1 MELSK
6 EQQKAVQSLYQHN
19 MILAGAGTGKT
30 RTIIHRIFF
39 LLKQN
44 VEAKK
49 IVVLTFTRKSTN
61 EIIYRLKNE
70 NLEASAKIFVGTFH
84 QFCIINIRKYN
95 DFFSNY
101 QYRIIDREEQ
111 LRIIR
116 DIKSEIK
123 EENSFTPSELLQY
136 ISYAKNCNIKIQ
148 NYLEK
153 YESFQY
159 DENQIIISI
168 ANKYQKKKIQQKYL
182 DFDDIL
188 VDFAEQVA
196 NQEKL
201 REILWK
207 QYDHCLVD
215 EMQDTNP
222 IQWKMLSALAKKISL
237 FCVGDDAQSIYMF
250 RGADFRNV
258 QNFHKNLDNAK
269 KLQLTQNYRST
280 QEILDIANWLLAES
294 SLPYNKKLIAYRGK
308 GKMPQLHTFHNDKE
322 EAKWIVEE
330 IKRNHQKNKNYQ
342 DQMILVRSAWN
353 AKLLESQLVEES
365 IPYVFIGG
373 VNLMAS
379 AHVKDLLSLL
389 QIIVFPH
396 DELAW
401 IRYLCLWPK
410 LGKKTAQKIYQQIAL
425 KEKFS
430 VILSFLESALPKYRL
445 MIDTIKTIAENK
457 NTPNE
462 CLNLALQHLEDLLE
476 VNYNH
481 WEYRKKDFYL
491 LSEMASR
498 FKNLKDFLEVYTLE
512 PIYSNNNDL
521 KDKLTVITVHSAK
534 GIEAK
539 ICYLLQ
545 AQEMVY
551 PHKRAIGNLE
561 AEEEERR
568 VLYVAMTRAK
578 DQLYI
583 TRSYQNFHYSLDKSL
598 GEENYFLRK
607 VPKDIVQHQN
617 HFYDY

>member
-1 MELSK
+1 MKLSK
-6 EQQKAVQSLYQHN
+6 EQQNAVQSLHQHN

-44 VEAKK
+44 VNPKK
-49 IVVLTFTRKSTN
+49 IVILTFTRKSTN
-61 EIIYRLKNE
+61 EIIHRLKNE
-70 NLEASAKIFVGTFH
+70 NPEAASRVFVGTFH
-84 QFCIINIRKYN
+84 QFCIFNIRKYN
-95 DFFSNY
+95 KFFNTY

-116 DIKSEIK
+116 DIKSGIK
-123 EENSFTPSELLQY
+123 EEVVPTPSELLQY
-136 ISYAKNCNIKIQ
+136 ISYAKNCNIKIE

-153 YESFQY
+153 YEDFQY
-159 DENQIIISI
+159 SEQQNIINI
-168 ANKYQKKKIQQKYL
+168 AESYQKQKKKQKYL

-188 VDFAEQVA
+188 FEFTEQVA
-196 NQEKL
+196 NEENL
-201 REILWK
+201 RKILWEK
-207 QYDHCLVD
+207 YAHCLVD

-222 IQWKMLSALAKKISL
+222 IQWKMLSALAKKTSL

-258 QNFHKNLDNAK
+258 QNFHKNLDNSNRLK
-269 KLQLTQNYRST
+269 LTQNYRST

-294 SLPYNKKLIAYRGK
+294 SLPYNKKLVAHRGK
-308 GKMPQLHTFHNDKE
+308 GKMPKLHTFPNGEE

-330 IKRNHQKNKNYQ
+330 IKENYKKTNSYQ
-342 DQMILVRSAWN
+342 DQMVLVRSAWN
-353 AKLLESQLVEES
+353 AKLLEFKLIEKS

-389 QIIVFPH
+389 QIIAFPY

-401 IRYLCLWPK
+401 LRYLSLWPK
-410 LGKKTAQKIYQQIAL
+410 IGKKTAQKIYQQIAM

-430 VILSFLESALPKYRL
+430 DILSFLEFNFPKYRL
-445 MIDTIKTIAENK
+445 MINAIKIIAENK
-457 NTPNE
+457 KTPDE
-462 CLNLALQHLEDLLE
+462 CLNLALDHLEDLLE
-476 VNYNH
+476 INYSN

-491 LSEMASR
+491 LSDMATR
-498 FKNLKDFLEVYTLE
+498 FNNLKDFLEIYTLE
-512 PIYSNNNDL
+512 PIYNNNNNL

-534 GIEAK
+534 GTEAK

-551 PHKRAIGNLE
+551 PHKRAIGDIE

-578 DQLYI
+578 DKLYI
-583 TRSYQNFHYSLDKSL
+583 TRSHQNFDYSLDKSL
-598 GEENYFLRK
+598 GEENYFLKK
-607 VPKDIVQHQN
+607 VPSDIVEHKN
-617 HFYDY
+617 HFYNY